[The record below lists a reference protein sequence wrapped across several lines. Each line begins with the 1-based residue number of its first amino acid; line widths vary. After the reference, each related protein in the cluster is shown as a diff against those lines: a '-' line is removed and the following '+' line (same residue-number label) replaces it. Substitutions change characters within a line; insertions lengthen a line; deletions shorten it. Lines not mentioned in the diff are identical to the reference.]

1 MTTKRTQLP
10 AGSSCEALGAGLA
23 MLLLLN
29 LVGCSK
35 GTAAPAA
42 PPPVVEVADVVQQ
55 DTPIYSEWI
64 AILDGYV
71 NAQIQPH
78 VSGYIIRQNYKE
90 GSVVKEGDVLFEIDP
105 RPFKAVSSKRRG
117 SSRKPKHSWEKPRST
132 SSAIRRWRRS
142 RPSPEASSTRK
153 SRRSSLRRQWSKPQK
168 RTWSRPSSTSS
179 GPR

>member
-10 AGSSCEALGAGLA
+10 ASSSREALGAGLA

-29 LVGCSK
+29 FAGCSK

-42 PPPVVEVADVVQQ
+42 PPGVVEVADVVQQ

-90 GSVVKEGDVLFEIDP
+90 GSVVQEGDVLFEIDP
-105 RPFKAVSSKRRG
+105 
-117 SSRKPKHSWEKPRST
+117 KPRST

-153 SRRSSLRRQWSKPQK
+153 FRRSSLRRQWSKPQK
-168 RTWSRPSSTSS
+168 RTWSKPSSTSS